1 MNMKKTLTALVLVM
15 AVTGMAHADSENF
28 TDESNWDIGQL
39 GVTGKEK
46 VDSSD
51 PCTVGFCLYGEL
63 VGQSGGSECRSPIKK
78 FFSISK
84 FGRHGFDPSKTLKK
98 RKQFLGGCPTLDG
111 GIKDK
116 LLSKF
121 GKLRGL

>member
-1 MNMKKTLTALVLVM
+1 MKMKKTFTALMLIM
-15 AVTGMAHADSENF
+15 AVTGTAHAVSDDF
-28 TDESNWDIGQL
+28 TDDSNWDVGQL

-46 VDSSD
+46 VDAGD

-63 VGQSGGSECRSPIKK
+63 VGQSGGSECRAPIKK
-78 FFSISK
+78 FFSITK

-98 RKQFLGGCPTLDG
+98 RKQFLGGCPTLDS
-111 GIKDK
+111 GIQSK